1 MIFAALSA
9 IGSIM
14 GAQQQAAAMRRQAE
28 RQEFQG
34 QLELLRGQQMH
45 NDRVE
50 AYQAFANQINTAVA
64 FNNRSQSDRS
74 FQAIKK
80 AGKTASRTELNRM
93 AAQTLFSA
101 GRYRAAAAE
110 SRSAAGAIMLGGFI
124 NGVSGFAMN
133 MHKYNQI
140 TPPSTPSYATPYT
153 AMSFGGGGTGVGD
166 G

>member
-80 AGKTASRTELNRM
+80 AGFTNGKDVSICLDVAANELINKEKYSIHSKKYISVEQSIQKYLTLIKKYKIKSIEDPFAENDWSAWTKFVSKTKNKE
-93 AAQTLFSA
+93 
-101 GRYRAAAAE
+101 
-110 SRSAAGAIMLGGFI
+110 I
-124 NGVSGFAMN
+124 
-133 MHKYNQI
+133 
-140 TPPSTPSYATPYT
+140 PSTPK
-153 AMSFGGGGTGVGD
+153 
-166 G
+166 